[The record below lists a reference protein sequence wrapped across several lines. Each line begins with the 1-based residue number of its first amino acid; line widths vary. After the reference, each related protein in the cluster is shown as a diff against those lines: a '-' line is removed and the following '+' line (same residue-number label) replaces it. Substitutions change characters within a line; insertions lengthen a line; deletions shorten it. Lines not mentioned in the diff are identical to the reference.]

1 MAVDGPNVPSLHIR
15 LYSKRVLYGKETV
28 LNMNSEQSLLF
39 VLNGSSFM
47 LYDRLLIKKECFLI
61 SGETFFSLL

>member
-28 LNMNSEQSLLF
+28 LNMNSEQFLLF

-47 LYDRLLIKKECFLI
+47 LYDRLFIKKRMFPRK
-61 SGETFFSLL
+61 

>member
-47 LYDRLLIKKECFLI
+47 LMID
-61 SGETFFSLL
+61 SL